1 MLKPTGEVHPAA
13 ALFPMMTADELE
25 DLAADIKANG
35 LLQPIVLDHDGRLI
49 DGRNRL
55 HACQIAHVRPTFI
68 ELNGQDPTAYI
79 IAANVIRRHLTTGQ
93 RAMII
98 AKANFS
104 KLEKFGEQGH
114 LARVAG
120 VTQNRLSQ
128 AMTILD
134 WADEEVDSVISGA
147 KTFDVTYRLAQS
159 RQQTHEAERERAA
172 QERRDLEM
180 LQREAADLAELV
192 IEERMPLDEAMAAYR
207 QRYRDRLA
215 AEQEITETRRR
226 LTANFATGYQM
237 LDGTM
242 LSDPGR
248 ISRDWAPEAR
258 PQMAQVAP
266 ADLYTA
272 DGLRRVSDN
281 LRILADI
288 VELERGGVLG

>member
-13 ALFPMMTADELE
+13 ALFPMMTAEELE

-55 HACQIAHVRPTFI
+55 HACQIAKIRPSFV

-79 IAANVIRRHLTTGQ
+79 IAANVVRRHLTQGQ
-93 RAMII
+93 RAMIVARTI
-98 AKANFS
+98 TNCNFGDG
-104 KLEKFGEQGH
+104 KEA
-114 LARVAG
+114 ARIAG
-120 VTQNRLSQ
+120 VPTPRMSQ
-128 AMTILD
+128 AMLILQ

-147 KTFDVTYRLAQS
+147 KAFDVTFRLAQS
-159 RQQTHEAERERAA
+159 REQAHEAEKKRASD
-172 QERRDLEM
+172 ERRDLEM
-180 LQREAADLAELV
+180 LQREAVDLAELV

-207 QRYRDRLA
+207 QRYHDRLA
-215 AEQEITETRRR
+215 AEQEVIESRRR
-226 LTANFATGYQM
+226 LTANFANGYQM
-237 LDGTM
+237 LDAAM

-248 ISRDWAPEAR
+248 ISREWAPEAR
-258 PQMAQVAP
+258 PQVAQVAP